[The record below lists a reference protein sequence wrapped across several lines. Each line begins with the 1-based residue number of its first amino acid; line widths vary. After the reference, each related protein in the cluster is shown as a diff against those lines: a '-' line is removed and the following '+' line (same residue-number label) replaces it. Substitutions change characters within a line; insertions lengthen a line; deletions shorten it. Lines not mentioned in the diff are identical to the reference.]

1 MKIETDSFEIDNLRT
16 LARLAKAAYD
26 DQEVA
31 AWATSQNFLV
41 TGLPANAFDTQG
53 VIATQPDA
61 VILAFRGTEPAQL
74 KDWAVDAQ
82 AVRLGAAGL
91 TGTVHIGFVRAL
103 DAVWAGIES
112 TVRNQVAA
120 GKKLW
125 ITGHSLGGALAV
137 LAACR
142 LSDLKPGVYTFGQP
156 RVGDEAFADTYDS
169 RIGSRYFR
177 FINDKD
183 IVARVPPFTAGYRHF
198 GREMQVTP
206 SLHEADSGVETA
218 SDAFRLAAGSAT
230 IVPKKLQAISE
241 VLLRA
246 VDSLA
251 TSNPTGFPNFVEAL
265 AAILPGGEVA
275 RFLKELRSR
284 SSAIELLKQH
294 PGALEVIS
302 DHAMDLYIKAV
313 ES

>member
-1 MKIETDSFEIDNLRT
+1 MKIETDSFEIDNLRA
-16 LARLAKAAYD
+16 LASLAKAAYSESD
-26 DQEVA
+26 VT
-31 AWATSQNFLV
+31 AWAATNGFLV

-53 VIATQPDA
+53 VIATKGDA
-61 VILAFRGTEPAQL
+61 VVLAFRGTEPRQL

-103 DAVWAGIES
+103 DAVWAGVES
-112 TVRNQVAA
+112 TVRKHAAA

-142 LSDLKPGVYTFGQP
+142 LSDLRPGVYTFGQP
-156 RVGDEAFADTYDS
+156 RVGDEAFADTYQS
-169 RIGSRYFR
+169 RIGERYFR
-177 FINDKD
+177 FINDRD
-183 IVARVPPFTAGYRHF
+183 IVARVPPHTAGYRHF

-206 SLHEADSGVETA
+206 SLHEADSGVETTL
-218 SDAFRLAAGSAT
+218 DAFRLAAGSAT
-230 IVPKKLQAISE
+230 IVPRKLQPMAE

-251 TSNPTGFPNFVEAL
+251 TSSPAGFPSFVEAL
-265 AAILPGGEVA
+265 ATILPGGEVA
-275 RFLKELRSR
+275 RFLKDLRNR
-284 SSAIELLKQH
+284 SSAIELIKQH

-302 DHAMDLYIKAV
+302 DHDMDLYIKAV
-313 ES
+313 TS

>member
-16 LARLAKAAYD
+16 LARLAKAAYRD
-26 DQEVA
+26 SEVA
-31 AWATSQNFLV
+31 AWATAQNYLV
-41 TGLPANAFDTQG
+41 TGLPENAFDTQG
-53 VIATQPDA
+53 VIATQPDT
-61 VILAFRGTEPAQL
+61 VIVAFRGTEPAQL
-74 KDWAVDAQ
+74 KDWSVDAQ

-103 DAVWAGIES
+103 DAVWSGIES
-112 TVRNQVAA
+112 TVRNHVAG

-142 LSDLKPGVYTFGQP
+142 LSDLHPGVYTFGQP

-169 RIGSRYFR
+169 RIGERYFR

-206 SLHEADSGVETA
+206 SLMRRIPEWRRQAMRFGWRRGVRQ
-218 SDAFRLAAGSAT
+218 SCR
-230 IVPKKLQAISE
+230 
-241 VLLRA
+241 R
-246 VDSLA
+246 
-251 TSNPTGFPNFVEAL
+251 NC
-265 AAILPGGEVA
+265 
-275 RFLKELRSR
+275 RR
-284 SSAIELLKQH
+284 
-294 PGALEVIS
+294 
-302 DHAMDLYIKAV
+302 
-313 ES
+313 